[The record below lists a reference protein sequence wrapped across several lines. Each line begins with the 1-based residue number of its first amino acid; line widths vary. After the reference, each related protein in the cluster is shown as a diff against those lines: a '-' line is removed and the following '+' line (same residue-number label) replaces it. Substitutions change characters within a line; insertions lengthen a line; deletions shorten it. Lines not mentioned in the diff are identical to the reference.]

1 MRKVA
6 AVLKKVEDDLRA
18 QIHEVRNEWHNTCHV
33 SPCLGLVMDN
43 YIEKVIDLT
52 ETMDETREKLSEP
65 IETEY

>member
-18 QIHEVRNEWHNTCHV
+18 QIHEVRNEWHNTCHD
-33 SPCLGLVMDN
+33 SPCPGLVMDN
-43 YIEKVIDLT
+43 YIQKVIDLK